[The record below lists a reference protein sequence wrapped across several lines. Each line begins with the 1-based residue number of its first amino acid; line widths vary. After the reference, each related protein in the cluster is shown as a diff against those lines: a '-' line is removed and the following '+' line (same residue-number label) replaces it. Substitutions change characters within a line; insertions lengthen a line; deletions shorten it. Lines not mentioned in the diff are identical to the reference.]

1 MKSCWRAKGIIIICI
16 RRGKAEACGCRR
28 TAEDNK
34 IAHAVAK
41 ACAEN
46 TENPCLA
53 DFGGTWVL
61 CFLFNFFVLNLLY
74 VLKLLPLAFPHQR
87 EINL

>member
-53 DFGGTWVL
+53 DFGGTWVFEL
-61 CFLFNFFVLNLLY
+61 WFNFFRIEFSQLSALQPVQLGE
-74 VLKLLPLAFPHQR
+74 K
-87 EINL
+87 

>member
-16 RRGKAEACGCRR
+16 RKIKAEACGCRH

-34 IAHAVAK
+34 IKIAHALKV
-41 ACAEN
+41 CTEN

-53 DFGGTWVL
+53 DFCSDPKKLDFYYATEFKICCV
-61 CFLFNFFVLNLLY
+61 FFMQQN
-74 VLKLLPLAFPHQR
+74 
-87 EINL
+87 

>member
-53 DFGGTWVL
+53 DFCSDPKKLDFYYAAEFRICCV
-61 CFLFNFFVLNLLY
+61 FFMQQN
-74 VLKLLPLAFPHQR
+74 
-87 EINL
+87 

>member
-1 MKSCWRAKGIIIICI
+1 MRSCWRAKGIIIICI

-34 IAHAVAK
+34 IKIAHALKV
-41 ACAEN
+41 CTEN

-53 DFGGTWVL
+53 DFGGTWV
-61 CFLFNFFVLNLLY
+61 FEFGFNFS
-74 VLKLLPLAFPHQR
+74 
-87 EINL
+87 

>member
-1 MKSCWRAKGIIIICI
+1 MIRI
-16 RRGKAEACGCRR
+16 RRIKAEACGCRR

-53 DFGGTWVL
+53 DFGGTWVFEFGFN
-61 CFLFNFFVLNLLY
+61 FLFLY
-74 VLKLLPLAFPHQR
+74 
-87 EINL
+87 

>member
-1 MKSCWRAKGIIIICI
+1 M
-16 RRGKAEACGCRR
+16 R

-61 CFLFNFFVLNLLY
+61 VICV
-74 VLKLLPLAFPHQR
+74 
-87 EINL
+87 